1 MADEPTQPIGA
12 LPRNTGALA
21 LDTFQLTKRFG
32 AFTAMDSVTMR
43 VEPGTVH
50 ALLGEN
56 GAGKST
62 LVKCVAGFQVAE
74 EGAVLIDG
82 REEHIHNPIV
92 ARELGIGMVYQ
103 HFTLAPGM
111 TVAENLLLAGGKTPA
126 TIDWKTK
133 RAELKAFLATTP
145 FTLDLDVTPSS
156 LAAGEKQKLEL
167 LKQLYLKPRLLIL
180 DEPTSV
186 LTPQE
191 ADEVLGHVRE
201 FARSGQCTV
210 LIITHKF
217 REVMA
222 YADNVTV
229 LRRGKAVKHCS
240 VAETSPKQLAAAM
253 MGESDAPP
261 PELALGEEGEKAAL
275 TGRAI
280 HGVKP
285 VAADAAISLS
295 VDKLVAQGDRGT
307 LAVHE
312 LSLQVRAGEILGV
325 AGVSGNGQRELVEA
339 LVGQRPRLSGKVT
352 VNGQRYDAKREENRR
367 LKVRSLPEE
376 PLRNAC
382 VGDLSVAENMALRDF
397 DQAPLA
403 RRGLLR
409 FPKWRSRAREWIAEY
424 GVKTQGEGAP
434 IRSLS
439 GGNVQRA
446 VLARELAGDI
456 NVLIAANPVFG
467 LDFAAVAEIHSR
479 IVQVREKG
487 GAVLLISEDIDELLE
502 LADRIV
508 VMSEGRIVYETDA
521 ATAERHVL
529 GAHMGGGE
537 HAHHGAVVV
546 DASPHPGPLP
556 EGEGGI
562 QIPTS
567 LPTAVGGMRSAPGA
581 ASVPPKRAVFGGSG
595 PHAV

>member
-1 MADEPTQPIGA
+1 MIAPVDPIPPA
-12 LPRNTGALA
+12 TGALA
-21 LDTFQLTKRFG
+21 LDTYELTKRFG
-32 AFTAMDSVTMR
+32 TFTAMDRVTMR

-62 LVKCVAGFQVAE
+62 LVKCVAGYQRAE
-74 EGAVLIDG
+74 EGSILIDG
-82 REEHIHNPIV
+82 REQDIANPIV
-92 ARELGIGMVYQ
+92 ARALGIGMVYQ

-126 TIDWKTK
+126 LIDWKRK
-133 RAELKAFLATTP
+133 RAELEDFLASTP
-145 FTLDLDVTPSS
+145 FSLDLDVRPAE

-191 ADEVLGHVRE
+191 ANEVLGHVRE
-201 FARSGQCTV
+201 FALSGMCTV

-222 YADNVTV
+222 YADSVTV
-229 LRRGKAVKHCS
+229 LRRGKAVHHCK
-240 VAETSPKQLAAAM
+240 VPETDPARLAAAM
-253 MGESDAPP
+253 MGEGEAPPLEGDTPPTSGRALHVVTPTRADAPV
-261 PELALGEEGEKAAL
+261 AL
-275 TGRAI
+275 R
-280 HGVKP
+280 
-285 VAADAAISLS
+285 
-295 VDKLVAQGDRGT
+295 VDRLRAQGDRGT
-307 LAVHE
+307 LAVHD
-312 LSLQVRAGEILGV
+312 LSLEVRSGEILGV

-339 LVGQRPRLSGKVT
+339 LVGQRPRLGGEVT
-352 VNGQRYDAKREENRR
+352 VMGEPYGARREENRR

-382 VGDLSVAENMALRDF
+382 VGDLSVSENMALRDF
-397 DQAPLA
+397 DQPPLA
-403 RRGLLR
+403 WKATGADVLN
-409 FPKWRSRAREWIAEY
+409 FPAWRSRARDWIAEY

-446 VLARELAGDI
+446 VLARELAGEI

-467 LDFAAVAEIHSR
+467 LDFAAVAEIHNR
-479 IVQVREKG
+479 IKQVRARG
-487 GAVLLISEDIDELLE
+487 GAVLLISEDLDELLE
-502 LADRIV
+502 MADRIV
-508 VMSEGRIVYETDA
+508 VMSEGRVVFETPA

-529 GAHMGGGE
+529 GAHMGGGD
-537 HAHHGAVVV
+537 HH
-546 DASPHPGPLP
+546 
-556 EGEGGI
+556 
-562 QIPTS
+562 Q
-567 LPTAVGGMRSAPGA
+567 A
-581 ASVPPKRAVFGGSG
+581 AA
-595 PHAV
+595 A